1 MTSWDL
7 EKVSEQ
13 KKVGIFNNKVFPLL
27 QHNLG
32 KSFLKFPLLSPPH
45 LTTHTNKQTL
55 HTSARHWQNRTLS
68 WDYAI
73 TVNGPQYKTARNNN
87 SGTQSKCMHG
97 NLKAYEP
104 LPFTVLVPVVTVAAE
119 VMTVVAV
126 VVVVV
131 AVVLLLLVV
140 LVCTGFWMAIANAPF
155 FNAFCLCLLPADN
168 SHIQTSQNER
178 TFIQNCLFVFI
189 CIVAPCILI

>member
-1 MTSWDL
+1 M
-7 EKVSEQ
+7 VSSTMKPLRTQ
-13 KKVGIFNNKVFPLL
+13 LL

-32 KSFLKFPLLSPPH
+32 NSFLKFLLLSPPH

-55 HTSARHWQNRTLS
+55 HTSSRHWQNRTLS
-68 WDYAI
+68 WAYAI

-87 SGTQSKCMHG
+87 NGTQSKCMHG

-119 VMTVVAV
+119 VVTVVAVFV

-131 AVVLLLLVV
+131 VLLLPVV
-140 LVCTGFWMAIANAPF
+140 LVCTGF
-155 FNAFCLCLLPADN
+155 
-168 SHIQTSQNER
+168 
-178 TFIQNCLFVFI
+178 
-189 CIVAPCILI
+189 